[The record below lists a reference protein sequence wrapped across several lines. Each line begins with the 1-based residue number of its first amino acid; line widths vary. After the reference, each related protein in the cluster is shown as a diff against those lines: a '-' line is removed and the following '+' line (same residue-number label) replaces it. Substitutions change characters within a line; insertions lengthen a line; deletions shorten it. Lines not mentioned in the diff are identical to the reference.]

1 MSFCRVDVK
10 VCVVAV
16 PRDSNLAVFRIDVG
30 QRILHDFNRDE
41 PAHLLV
47 VGVDDEP
54 AAGEPSVVLWAT
66 DGQQARRVDVNVH
79 VVACKKRKQI
89 GHSSD

>member
-16 PRDSNLAVFRIDVG
+16 PRDSNLAIFRIDVG

-41 PAHLLV
+41 PAHLLI
-47 VGVDDEP
+47 VGVDNELAILHRDAGQRLLHDLVHDEHVHP
-54 AAGEPSVVLWAT
+54 LRAGHRYRCP
-66 DGQQARRVDVNVH
+66 
-79 VVACKKRKQI
+79 
-89 GHSSD
+89 